1 MFNLKKHIKWY
12 HKNKFDKLLLLLMAS
27 RKLSCYTL
35 KVCLVLSLQLAE
47 LFVSST
53 IRLLYGFCTFSSA
66 VAGDLSRAL
75 NECLFKPNMNVVVT
89 EDVPKRD
96 KNRCWLSASYC
107 VSLWSFWIWQ
117 RSMWI
122 FHFSHYS
129 LEWVWIH
136 FSFRAFYA
144 FKLIFFFFFFFLGN
158 LFWVFRDWDD
168 YRIFLRQRNF
178 RDEFLNRIFFN
189 FNFLCCCLLVF
200 YFFLFKYFLI

>member
-27 RKLSCYTL
+27 RQLSRYTL

-144 FKLIFFFFFFFLGN
+144 FELIFFFSFFLVN

-168 YRIFLRQRNF
+168 CRIFLRQRNF

>member
-144 FKLIFFFFFFFLGN
+144 FELIFFFSFFLVN
-158 LFWVFRDWDD
+158 LFWVFRHWDD
-168 YRIFLRQRNF
+168 CRIFLRQRNF
-178 RDEFLNRIFFN
+178 RDEFLNR
-189 FNFLCCCLLVF
+189 
-200 YFFLFKYFLI
+200 FFLKNFWFLIFMLLFVCVLFLFV

>member
-144 FKLIFFFFFFFLGN
+144 FKLSSSFFFFFLGN

-168 YRIFLRQRNF
+168 CRIFLRQRNF

>member
-35 KVCLVLSLQLAE
+35 KVCLVLSLQLAD

-96 KNRCWLSASYC
+96 KNRCWLSASYR

-144 FKLIFFFFFFFLGN
+144 FELIFFFSFFLVN

-168 YRIFLRQRNF
+168 CRIFLRQRNF

>member
-117 RSMWI
+117 RSMRI

-144 FKLIFFFFFFFLGN
+144 FKLIFFFFFFFWVICSGFLEIGMIIVFFLG
-158 LFWVFRDWDD
+158 RE
-168 YRIFLRQRNF
+168 IFGM
-178 RDEFLNRIFFN
+178 
-189 FNFLCCCLLVF
+189 NFLIE
-200 YFFLFKYFLI
+200 FFLILIFYVVVCWCFISFCLNIF